1 MGFLSKTL
9 SYAAKPLKSAF
20 MCRPKLKV
28 KIDGKYIPVADAKNM
43 IDFSKVRVKYN
54 VKPDISM
61 PVSPSTINGSRP
73 VMRIRKNNLTGK
85 LDEVVDDELGNVSIR
100 LSKGY
105 EDALPVAQKEIE
117 GIFAGQDISVRAKG
131 ANSVY
136 SKLKKK
142 VIDKGIV
149 IRSDSSA
156 SKLIKDAIGGRVTM
170 KNLTQNDIVDTLKTI
185 KINNKALTAEE
196 QNIIMKFFKQEPLTK
211 AEMQI
216 AQKYSRPVKLALA
229 EKQSAPVFNQV
240 MLSSLKHGIESG
252 ATTIAQIEKSGV
264 NADIIKAL
272 KTNYDKI
279 KPMKITE
286 LENYTGHQG
295 IPYFTD
301 RQIAQFREMQ
311 LVTGNKFDI
320 VTCSEAKRF
329 SKSLTPLEEQAMKE
343 SGYTTAQFNVELS
356 NGSLAEI
363 QVRGKGPFGEVE
375 HIAYDSRR
383 NKNTLGP
390 VYDEYQAAAKG
401 LSAEEYKEYNK
412 YLSACYDYYRDLELG
427 IYGIKPKLPTK
438 FNPIL
443 SEDNMIRLHAID
455 DAEQAAKKVGFVP
468 HINIAA

>member
-1 MGFLSKTL
+1 MGILSKAISFT
-9 SYAAKPLKSAF
+9 AKTMRSAF
-20 MCRPKLKV
+20 KCKPKV
-28 KIDGKYIPVADAKNM
+28 KVKLDGKYIPFSDAKNM
-43 IDFSKVRVKYN
+43 VDFGKVKVKYN

-61 PVSPSTINGSRP
+61 PVSPTTLNGSKP
-73 VMRIRKNNLTGK
+73 ALRIRKNNLTGE
-85 LDEVVDDELGNVSIR
+85 LDDAVEKELGNVSIR

-105 EDALPVAQKEIE
+105 EDALPRAKQEIE

-142 VIDKGIV
+142 VLDKGIV
-149 IRSDSSA
+149 IRSDSAA
-156 SKLIKDAIGGRVTM
+156 SKIVKDAIGGRVTM
-170 KNLTQNDIVDTLKTI
+170 KNLTQADIVDTLKTI
-185 KINNKALTAEE
+185 KIDNKALTTEE
-196 QNIIMKFFKQEPLTK
+196 QNIIMKFFKQESLTQ
-211 AEMQI
+211 AELKI

-240 MLSSLKHGIESG
+240 MLSSLKHSVETG
-252 ATTIAQIEKSGV
+252 ATTIEKLEKSGV
-264 NADIIKAL
+264 SPDIIKEL
-272 KTNYDKI
+272 KANYNKI

-295 IPYFTD
+295 IPYFSD
-301 RQIAQFREMQ
+301 KQIAQFREMQ
-311 LVTGNKFDI
+311 LATGNTFDI

-329 SKSLTPLEEQAMKE
+329 SKSLTPLEEQAMKD

-401 LSAEEYKEYNK
+401 LSADDYKEYNK
-412 YLSACYDYYRDLELG
+412 YLSACYDYYRDIELG
-427 IYGIKPKLPTK
+427 IKSTKPKLPSK

-468 HINIAA
+468 HIDIAA